1 MKNPILGILGGLGP
15 ASSVYFYD
23 LITSHT
29 KAGCDSDHID
39 LVLSS
44 HATTPDRTDYIVGRS
59 RENPVTCMA
68 QDARKLE
75 AFGADFIAIP
85 CNTAHT
91 FYEELAEAVSVPV
104 INIMAETVGFLHF
117 LGVRKVGVL
126 ATDGTVQSG
135 AYSQM
140 CSRFGIECVFP
151 SPDSQRAVMALIY
164 QDIKGGRLPAMERFE
179 QVCGELFA
187 HGCERIILG
196 CTELSLIKKQARLDD
211 RFVDALEVL
220 ACRCIALCKKEPVD
234 FSQELIDFEVHNHA
248 AFPVAAKSRR

>member
-126 ATDGTVQSG
+126 LQT
-135 AYSQM
+135 
-140 CSRFGIECVFP
+140 
-151 SPDSQRAVMALIY
+151 
-164 QDIKGGRLPAMERFE
+164 
-179 QVCGELFA
+179 
-187 HGCERIILG
+187 
-196 CTELSLIKKQARLDD
+196 
-211 RFVDALEVL
+211 
-220 ACRCIALCKKEPVD
+220 ALCKAA
-234 FSQELIDFEVHNHA
+234 LIRRCA
-248 AFPVAAKSRR
+248 AGSASNASSPRRTASGR